1 MKSIALCSAIALA
14 AVLPSQAFA
23 QDAAPADEASDWNGF
38 YVGGT
43 FGLNSRSNSDETVLF
58 DTNRDGAFGDTVRN
72 GAGADVFSGT
82 GGFCRGQATSNNL
95 AAGCRSDKESYDYSV
110 RAGADT
116 QFGNVVVGFYVDGRK
131 SNSVDY
137 VTAFSTT
144 PAAYTLIRKLDYSLG
159 AKARAGYAAKGVLF
173 YGTGGVEYGKIKN
186 RFTTTNTA
194 NSFANNG
201 NTNSWGWSA
210 GGGVEAKVFG
220 PFTLGLE
227 YLYTRFNDDDFRV
240 NVGPGTAAP
249 TNPFLLVSGGTDF
262 ARSDPRFDMHAIR
275 LTASARF

>member
-1 MKSIALCSAIALA
+1 MRFSILMAAAIASSALYA
-14 AVLPSQAFA
+14 APAFA
-23 QDAAPADEASDWNGF
+23 QDAMSEDEAGDWNGV
-38 YVGGT
+38 YIGGT
-43 FGLNSRSNSDETVLF
+43 FGLNSRSNDSETILF
-58 DTNRDGAFGDTVRN
+58 DTNRDGTFGDTVRTA
-72 GAGADVFSGT
+72 AGANAFSP
-82 GGFCRGQATSNNL
+82 GFCNGQAFGNS
-95 AAGCRSDKESYDYSV
+95 AGGGCHSDRDKYDYSV

-116 QFGNVVVGFYVDGRK
+116 MFGNIVVGFYVDGRK

-144 PAAYTLIRKLDYSLG
+144 PAAYTMIRKLDYSLG
-159 AKARAGYAAKGVLF
+159 AKARVGYAAKGVLF
-173 YGTGGVEYGKIKN
+173 YGTGGAEYGKIKN

-201 NTNSWGWSA
+201 KTSSWGWSA

-240 NVGPGTAAP
+240 NVGPGSAAA

-275 LTASARF
+275 ITASARF